1 MILVLEYAFYRLVG
15 LLCRFTLEARN
26 IKRSFIMPL
35 KKGPDVK
42 VKPEKE

>member
-1 MILVLEYAFYRLVG
+1 MFSIKNCIYRLVG

-26 IKRSFIMPL
+26 IMRSFIMPL
-35 KKGPDVK
+35 IKGPDVK